1 MLKSKKNRPLIFLV
15 VIIAALILFAAGLSS
30 LEFRPGQSF
39 PLGSLI
45 GQEADTLAG
54 GGSSGLPGALLS
66 WWAVLIT
73 LAFII
78 LIILWIIIFI
88 FRPEVRKYLLS
99 RLISY
104 LVLLLLIAGL
114 IFNLRQ
120 PINGTENEN
129 ATNPQLA
136 PWEEVTQ
143 AEGTLNPP
151 ALVIDPPRWLVGLIT
166 LALFT
171 IILGIVWWV
180 WSRRPHRQAD
190 SAELIAK
197 EAEQAAQNIQAG
209 RNLKDTVMS
218 CYQKMTQLMSDQRG
232 IQREETMTPREF
244 ENHLTQIGFSDDHIQ
259 RLTRL
264 FESVRY
270 GDSLPTELEER
281 EAVSCLSA
289 IAAAYGQP
297 V

>member
-1 MLKSKKNRPLIFLV
+1 MLRNKKNRHLIFLV
-15 VIIAALILFAAGLSS
+15 VTIAALILFTASLSN
-30 LEFRPGQSF
+30 LEFLPGQSF
-39 PLGSLI
+39 PLGSLV
-45 GQEADTLAG
+45 GQEADTSAE
-54 GGSSGLPGALLS
+54 GGSSGLSGALLS

-104 LVLLLLIAGL
+104 LVLLSLIAGL

-120 PINGTENEN
+120 SINGAEYEN
-129 ATNPQLA
+129 ATNPQAA
-136 PWEEVTQ
+136 PLEDVIPAEE
-143 AEGTLNPP
+143 TLTPP
-151 ALVIDPPRWLVGLIT
+151 AIVVDPPRWLVGLIT

-197 EAEQAAQNIQAG
+197 EAEQAAQAIQAG
-209 RNLKDTVMS
+209 RDLRDTVMN
-218 CYQKMTQLMSDQRG
+218 CYLKMTLLMSNQRD
-232 IQREETMTPREF
+232 IQREQAMTPREF
-244 ENHLTQIGFSDDHIQ
+244 ENHLAQIGFSDDHIR

-264 FESVRY
+264 FENVRY
-270 GDSLPTELEER
+270 GANIPTEREER
-281 EAVSCLSA
+281 EAVACLSA
-289 IAAAYGQP
+289 IAAAYG
-297 V
+297 

>member
-1 MLKSKKNRPLIFLV
+1 MVMLRSKKNRLLIFLV
-15 VIIAALILFAAGLSS
+15 VTIAALILFTASLSN
-30 LEFRPGQSF
+30 LEFLPGQSF
-39 PLGSLI
+39 PLGSLV
-45 GQEADTLAG
+45 GQEADTSAG
-54 GGSSGLPGALLS
+54 GGSSGLSGALLS
-66 WWAVLIT
+66 WWAMLIT

-104 LVLLLLIAGL
+104 LVLLSLIAGL

-120 PINGTENEN
+120 SINDAEYEN
-129 ATNPQLA
+129 ATDPQLA

-151 ALVIDPPRWLVGLIT
+151 ALVVDPPRWLVGLIT
-166 LALFT
+166 LALFA

-180 WSRRPHRQAD
+180 WNRRPHRQAD

-197 EAEQAAQNIQAG
+197 EAEQAAQAIQAG
-209 RNLKDTVMS
+209 RDLRDTVMN
-218 CYQKMTQLMSDQRG
+218 CYLKMTLLMSNQRD
-232 IQREETMTPREF
+232 IQREQAMTPREF
-244 ENHLTQIGFSDDHIQ
+244 ENHLAQIGFSDDHIR

-264 FESVRY
+264 FENVRY
-270 GDSLPTELEER
+270 GANIPTEREER
-281 EAVSCLSA
+281 EAVACLSA
-289 IAAAYGQP
+289 IAAAYG
-297 V
+297 